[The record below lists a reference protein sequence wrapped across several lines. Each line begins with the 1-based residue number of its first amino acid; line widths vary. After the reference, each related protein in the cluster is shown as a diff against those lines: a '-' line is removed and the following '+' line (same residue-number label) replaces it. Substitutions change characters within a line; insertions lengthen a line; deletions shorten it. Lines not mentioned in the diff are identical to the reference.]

1 MNPKRCCFASRGWY
15 CPAHTPGL
23 ANQGLLAQ
31 PKTCTTIQP
40 PPRHDPTVEV
50 LHSPVLCR
58 RVPVSMWRLVEA
70 PASAAPSACRIGP
83 MRCSATPSAGM
94 MSPLEHVAR
103 VFFLFLVK
111 RTGSENAVKRVSR
124 LFRWFLH
131 RGPVR
136 RHSSMWFQAAAP
148 QNPCLNFRCSTYFCS
163 PSSRRRTRQVPD
175 RAARNVLALHEAI
188 LVLAMHGARPGG
200 TDLCPGLPGGAWEEP
215 GLGRRT
221 LAEGL
226 FRAGEHPGLTSG
238 WPGHDLLPEVSGT
251 SQCVGVPKGP
261 TSPPN
266 GDICIDDCLILCIV
280 TCIIMYSII
289 LTVIF

>member
-1 MNPKRCCFASRGWY
+1 
-15 CPAHTPGL
+15 
-23 ANQGLLAQ
+23 
-31 PKTCTTIQP
+31 
-40 PPRHDPTVEV
+40 
-50 LHSPVLCR
+50 
-58 RVPVSMWRLVEA
+58 
-70 PASAAPSACRIGP
+70 

-94 MSPLEHVAR
+94 MSPLECVAR
-103 VFFLFLVK
+103 VFFLFLIK
-111 RTGSENAVKRVSR
+111 RTGSENAVKRATRR

-188 LVLAMHGARPGG
+188 LVLVMHGARPGG

-289 LTVIF
+289 LNLLTLFLFFFFPGCFSRFRTPPTCFLPSFSRWLSRLPQLGRRSLALTLAGLSDLHRTPHSVQHL

>member
-1 MNPKRCCFASRGWY
+1 MQ
-15 CPAHTPGL
+15 
-23 ANQGLLAQ
+23 NQGLLAQ

-70 PASAAPSACRIGP
+70 HASAAPSACRIGP

-111 RTGSENAVKRVSR
+111 RTGSENAVKRATRR

-175 RAARNVLALHEAI
+175 RAAQNVLALHEDGCPACRS
-188 LVLAMHGARPGG
+188 LAAA
-200 TDLCPGLPGGAWEEP
+200 AWP
-215 GLGRRT
+215 PQLGPDACR
-221 LAEGL
+221 
-226 FRAGEHPGLTSG
+226 S
-238 WPGHDLLPEVSGT
+238 
-251 SQCVGVPKGP
+251 
-261 TSPPN
+261 
-266 GDICIDDCLILCIV
+266 
-280 TCIIMYSII
+280 
-289 LTVIF
+289 